1 MTIATSQSSAIGQ
14 GNGATTSFNYG
25 FKIPDA
31 STLVVTY
38 TSATGV
44 QTVLSPTQFSV
55 TGLGSPNG
63 GAVTYPLAG
72 PAIAL
77 GTSITIAR
85 AIPYTQPTRLENQAG
100 YFPEAVEGA
109 LDWLEMQIQQA
120 VASINTGIHYPAVDV
135 NPVSE
140 LVPAAARAGKF
151 FAFDGNGNPAMLPG
165 NLLSGDLA
173 AYTIFGATFNNTHLA
188 ANNAIDFSKG
198 WFITY
203 NTNAA
208 TDQYGM
214 AIDIQG
220 TGGAGLS
227 VPALLN
233 AANQNGSNRGLYPLV
248 TQAWNKPGGAGTL
261 VAAEFAA
268 INETNNNVAAKWGC
282 DIVFKDRGDGVATV
296 TQGLGAN
303 EYNLGAFG
311 LVFDSQ
317 ARSTAGERCGW
328 RRGIYFT
335 PDSLDADANGAAI
348 GIDFAYVHFYG
359 TTNPLTAYRMTAAI
373 RMNAYQTIL
382 WNGDPTLPNDPTEPV
397 NPIRTYFASAAAPNG
412 RWVITNTGAEIF
424 GIDVVTGGIYINGGL
439 SSLVT
444 LGGNNVFTGN
454 NTFNTGTFTV
464 STSPQFTGLGKR
476 LNADFSNATLANRF
490 SLQTLIANGTTEA
503 QVIPNGAGATA
514 AISMLSDSAVTNASY
529 LRLAAT
535 TGSVAIGSGHI
546 GTGTTGPIL
555 ITIDASEVARFGWN
569 GTDFQLLLNTTATS
583 SVVGAKLRVNGIV
596 TIDNTCSIVAHKNGV
611 DQAGIANTTFTL
623 ITFGTK
629 DFDQNGDFNTG
640 TSTWKPPAGKYLVSV
655 SLDWAT
661 IDTARYVTLLYK
673 NGAAHRDGQQC
684 PGVSGQFCNVAMTCV
699 IDANGT
705 DTFQVYGWQN
715 SGGAAVISGTT
726 FDTFF
731 SAHRI
736 G

>member
-1 MTIATSQSSAIGQ
+1 VTIATSQSSAVGH

-25 FKIPDA
+25 FLIPDE
-31 STLVVTY
+31 STLVVIY
-38 TSATGV
+38 TDAAGV
-44 QTVLSPTQFSV
+44 QTILSPTQFSV
-55 TGLGSPNG
+55 TGLDDPNG

-72 PAIAL
+72 PAIAV
-77 GTSITIAR
+77 GTSLTIQR
-85 AIPYTQPTRLENQAG
+85 AIPYTQPTRLANQAG
-100 YFPEAVEGA
+100 YFPQAVEGA

-165 NLLSGDLA
+165 NLLSGDLS

-188 ANNAIDFSKG
+188 ANNAIDFDKG
-198 WFITY
+198 WYIVY

-214 AIDIQG
+214 AIDIEG

-227 VPALLN
+227 VNALLN
-233 AANQNGSNRGLYPLV
+233 AANQNFSNRGLYPLV
-248 TQAWNKPGGAGTL
+248 TQAWNKPGGGGTL

-268 INETNNNVAAKWGC
+268 INETNNFTGSKWGC
-282 DIVFKDRGDGVATV
+282 DIVWKDRGDGVATV
-296 TQGLGAN
+296 VQGLGAN

-317 ARSTAGERCGW
+317 SRSTAGERCGW

-335 PDSLDADANGAAI
+335 PDALDADANGAAI
-348 GIDFAYVHFYG
+348 GIDFAKVRFYG
-359 TTNPLTAYRMTAAI
+359 GTNPLTAYRMTAAI

-397 NPIRTYFASAAAPNG
+397 NPIRTYFASALAPNG
-412 RWVITNTGAEIF
+412 RWVITNTAAEIF
-424 GIDVVTGGIYINGGL
+424 GVDVVTGAIYINGAA

-444 LGGNNVFTGN
+444 LAGNNVFTGN

-464 STSPQFTGLGKR
+464 STSPNFTGLGKR
-476 LNADFSNATLANRF
+476 LIANFSDATLANRF
-490 SLQTLIANGTTEA
+490 SLQTSVVNGTTEA
-503 QVIPNGAGATA
+503 QIIPNGAGATA
-514 AISMLSDSAVTNASY
+514 ALSVISDSAVANGTY

-535 TGSVAIGSGHI
+535 SGNVAIGSGHL
-546 GTGTTGPIL
+546 GGGVTGPIL
-555 ITIDASEVARFGWN
+555 ITIDAAEVARFGWN
-569 GTDFQLLLNTTATS
+569 GTDFQLLINTTATS
-583 SVVGAKLRVNGIV
+583 SVVGTHLRVNGIV
-596 TIDNTCSIVAHKNGV
+596 VIDNTCSIVAHKNGV

-629 DFDQNGDFNTG
+629 DFDQDNDFNTG
-640 TSTWKPPAGKYLVSV
+640 TSTWTPKAGKYLVSV

-661 IDTARYVTLLYK
+661 IDTARYVLLLYK

-684 PGVSGQFCNVAMTCV
+684 PGVTGQFCNVNMTCV
-699 IDANGT
+699 VDANGT

-726 FDTFF
+726 FDTWF